1 MTNTQYTK
9 YPPTLSWITLM
20 CTKNSNHH
28 HSGKRQCHSILQLLT
43 FFGFY
48 RQFCHYWP
56 KNLGEMSPPLQL
68 HGCKYL
74 RDDQNWTFVR
84 TVHGIHPYREIIL
97 QKFPIQYSVIGG
109 YSHLVPAGTFR
120 VSVLV
125 GFVCPCIM
133 LCLSRVLH
141 RLAAHHVI
149 ACSTEQPIYLSCRGA

>member
-43 FFGFY
+43 FLDSIGSFAITG
-48 RQFCHYWP
+48 RKIWGKC
-56 KNLGEMSPPLQL
+56 PPLQL

-97 QKFPIQYSVIGG
+97 QKFPIQYSLWVLNPYPLQWLQWKLEAYLWCAYFAQFHLDLTDSRKCNIGSLPCG
-109 YSHLVPAGTFR
+109 TMGNPANKT
-120 VSVLV
+120 
-125 GFVCPCIM
+125 
-133 LCLSRVLH
+133 
-141 RLAAHHVI
+141 
-149 ACSTEQPIYLSCRGA
+149 